1 MLRMKPYSPSTR
13 IAVRD
18 SIDEEYLSDDI
29 DDDVFIRDGKAVSS
43 DFTIH
48 TWNMKHMHE
57 LAPNLFCSRAKKR
70 D

>member
-1 MLRMKPYSPSTR
+1 M
-13 IAVRD
+13 RD

-48 TWNMKHMHE
+48 TWPMEHMHE

>member
-18 SIDEEYLSDDI
+18 SIEEDLSDDI
-29 DDDVFIRDGKAVSS
+29 DDDVFIRDGKAVSAEKRAES
-43 DFTIH
+43 NGIFQFSRFQF
-48 TWNMKHMHE
+48 NCS
-57 LAPNLFCSRAKKR
+57 LARKR